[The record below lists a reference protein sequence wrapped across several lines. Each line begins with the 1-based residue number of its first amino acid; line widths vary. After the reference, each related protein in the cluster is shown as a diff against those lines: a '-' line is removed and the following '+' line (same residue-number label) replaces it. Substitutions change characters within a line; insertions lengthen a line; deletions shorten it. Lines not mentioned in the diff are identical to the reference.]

1 MGRKLILM
9 KIMKKYFYK
18 SVAALVAVA
27 TLSSCLK
34 DDRLVLDPEKGTNVI
49 EFVNPAQINHVGST
63 TALYVMS
70 YPILTTQQVIP
81 IEVSYSGPAEG
92 APEDI
97 VVNLA
102 LGGQAII
109 DQYNEEQDEDYT
121 IMPAA
126 WYSIGATSV
135 TIPKGQKRASFNISI
150 NTSLFDLTKP
160 YVVPM
165 TISSVSSG
173 TISTNFSKILLNFG
187 AKNAVDGLYNYK
199 TTAGTSLVANAN
211 FNNVPLVTAGPN
223 TVKTNL
229 LDTYS
234 NIITYNIDFTTNKV
248 TVVSV
253 VSSIGTP
260 ITDPVSNWNPATKV
274 LYVKWTAGAR
284 SFEETYTYTG
294 VR

>member
-1 MGRKLILM
+1 M

-49 EFVNPAQINHVGST
+49 EFVNPGQINHVGST
-63 TALYVMS
+63 TALYTLS
-70 YPILTTQQVIP
+70 YPILTTMQVIP

-109 DQYNEEQDEDYT
+109 DQYNEEQDEDYLM
-121 IMPAA
+121 MPAA

-187 AKNAVDGLYNYK
+187 AKNAYDGLYSYK
-199 TTAGTSLVANAN
+199 TSANTTLLPN
-211 FNNVPLVTAGPN
+211 GSFSNVPLITTGPN
-223 TVKTNL
+223 TVRISPGL
-229 LDTYS
+229 VATYS
-234 NIITYNIDFTTNKV
+234 NSVTYTVDPVTFKV
-248 TVVSV
+248 TVVAALGAGAV
-253 VSSIGTP
+253 TP
-260 ITDPVSNWNPATKV
+260 PDPRSNWNPATKTLTV
-274 LYVKWTAGAR
+274 YWTQINSPR
-284 SFEETYTYTG
+284 VFEETFVYTG